1 MGGKGNEAQEWPA
14 TVLGVT
20 GDGQIR
26 QDRSCNADL
35 VRHHE
40 ARRRVVAEPIM
51 PFFKG
56 RRLWVTMGG
65 QGILLPHKATK
76 W

>member
-1 MGGKGNEAQEWPA
+1 MGGKGNEAQERPA

-40 ARRRVVAEPIM
+40 ARRRVVAEPGFI
-51 PFFKG
+51 
-56 RRLWVTMGG
+56 
-65 QGILLPHKATK
+65 
-76 W
+76 